1 MSRFAWAIVV
11 ALILLGV
18 AGAGSALLVPKI
30 SPSARYDTG
39 DEARLR
45 EKLASLNK
53 EWGNAIEAGDKKKAA
68 AIKAERQEV
77 IDALAARLKSS
88 R

>member
-11 ALILLGV
+11 VLVFLG
-18 AGAGSALLVPKI
+18 AIGAGSSLLM
-30 SPSARYDTG
+30 PSHGPAARYDTG

-53 EWGNAIEAGDKKKAA
+53 QWGDAIEAGDKKKAA
-68 AIKAERQEV
+68 AIKVERQEV

-88 R
+88 Q